1 MKKYLH
7 YAWVICFG
15 CAFICALTSPIIN
28 ATATQYLISVTEE
41 FGVSRS
47 AFTLSSTIVALVGM
61 VISPLWGKIYSDR
74 KRMRGV
80 LTITTLGFGLAYMS
94 YSLAQNIGQFYISA
108 VILGFFWAG
117 ACFMPVSMMITAWFN
132 KMRGLAMSIT
142 LAGIGFGGS
151 VLAPI
156 INSFITNYGWRIT
169 YRYVGI
175 IIIAIACPVVFFLL
189 RATPEEM
196 GKKPFGADWE
206 EKEKDKKKALI
217 SNEGNVEI
225 SPNDVKNKAFFWIF
239 MIGFFGMGL
248 VCSAPMRQMNPY
260 ISDIYG
266 SEFAAS
272 VIGLSSLMGIFG
284 KILLGALHDKF
295 CSIKSSS
302 IAFVAFALA
311 FIAAI
316 AGAHG
321 EKNLFYVYI
330 ILYSFAAGVGTV
342 SAPLI
347 ISATFGT
354 KSFNMMRGLTQ
365 SPLQAGMSLGGL
377 MVAGVFDITG
387 AYTLG
392 WAACIA
398 ISVISI
404 ICFYAAHKMSRKYA
418 AEIDMAK

>member
-1 MKKYLH
+1 M
-7 YAWVICFG
+7 IC
-15 CAFICALTSPIIN
+15 
-28 ATATQYLISVTEE
+28 
-41 FGVSRS
+41 
-47 AFTLSSTIVALVGM
+47 
-61 VISPLWGKIYSDR
+61 
-74 KRMRGV
+74 
-80 LTITTLGFGLAYMS
+80 
-94 YSLAQNIGQFYISA
+94 
-108 VILGFFWAG
+108 
-117 ACFMPVSMMITAWFN
+117 
-132 KMRGLAMSIT
+132 
-142 LAGIGFGGS
+142 
-151 VLAPI
+151 
-156 INSFITNYGWRIT
+156 
-169 YRYVGI
+169 
-175 IIIAIACPVVFFLL
+175 
-189 RATPEEM
+189 
-196 GKKPFGADWE
+196 
-206 EKEKDKKKALI
+206 
-217 SNEGNVEI
+217 
-225 SPNDVKNKAFFWIF
+225 
-239 MIGFFGMGL
+239 
-248 VCSAPMRQMNPY
+248 
-260 ISDIYG
+260 
-266 SEFAAS
+266 
-272 VIGLSSLMGIFG
+272 IFG

-295 CSIKSSS
+295 GSIKSSS

>member
-1 MKKYLH
+1 MREMLKYL
-7 YAWVICFG
+7 
-15 CAFICALTSPIIN
+15 LT
-28 ATATQYLISVTEE
+28 
-41 FGVSRS
+41 
-47 AFTLSSTIVALVGM
+47 
-61 VISPLWGKIYSDR
+61 
-74 KRMRGV
+74 
-80 LTITTLGFGLAYMS
+80 MS
-94 YSLAQNIGQFYISA
+94 KTRL
-108 VILGFFWAG
+108 
-117 ACFMPVSMMITAWFN
+117 
-132 KMRGLAMSIT
+132 
-142 LAGIGFGGS
+142 
-151 VLAPI
+151 
-156 INSFITNYGWRIT
+156 
-169 YRYVGI
+169 
-175 IIIAIACPVVFFLL
+175 
-189 RATPEEM
+189 
-196 GKKPFGADWE
+196 
-206 EKEKDKKKALI
+206 
-217 SNEGNVEI
+217 
-225 SPNDVKNKAFFWIF
+225 

-295 CSIKSSS
+295 GSIKSSS

>member
-1 MKKYLH
+1 
-7 YAWVICFG
+7 
-15 CAFICALTSPIIN
+15 
-28 ATATQYLISVTEE
+28 
-41 FGVSRS
+41 
-47 AFTLSSTIVALVGM
+47 
-61 VISPLWGKIYSDR
+61 
-74 KRMRGV
+74 
-80 LTITTLGFGLAYMS
+80 
-94 YSLAQNIGQFYISA
+94 
-108 VILGFFWAG
+108 
-117 ACFMPVSMMITAWFN
+117 
-132 KMRGLAMSIT
+132 
-142 LAGIGFGGS
+142 
-151 VLAPI
+151 
-156 INSFITNYGWRIT
+156 
-169 YRYVGI
+169 
-175 IIIAIACPVVFFLL
+175 
-189 RATPEEM
+189 
-196 GKKPFGADWE
+196 
-206 EKEKDKKKALI
+206 
-217 SNEGNVEI
+217 
-225 SPNDVKNKAFFWIF
+225 
-239 MIGFFGMGL
+239 
-248 VCSAPMRQMNPY
+248 
-260 ISDIYG
+260 
-266 SEFAAS
+266 
-272 VIGLSSLMGIFG
+272 MGIFG

-295 CSIKSSS
+295 GSIKSSS

-377 MVAGVFDITG
+377 MVAGVFDIT
-387 AYTLG
+387 LG